1 MRPFVRKSS
10 KRAAVAVGLVV
21 GTAYVLEA
29 LKIKKKASRP
39 NKKRMDALLEE
50 RFSVI
55 IENESKLWQGA

>member
-29 LKIKKKASRP
+29 LKIKKKACLFFS
-39 NKKRMDALLEE
+39 EE

>member
-29 LKIKKKASRP
+29 LKIKKKASIP
-39 NKKRMDALLEE
+39 LTHFCWEE